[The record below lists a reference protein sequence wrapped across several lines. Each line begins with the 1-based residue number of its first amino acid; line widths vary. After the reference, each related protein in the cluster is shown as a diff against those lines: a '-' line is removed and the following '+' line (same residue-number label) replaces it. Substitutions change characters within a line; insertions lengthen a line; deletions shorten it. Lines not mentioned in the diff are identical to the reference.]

1 MSQMVRIAL
10 DAMGGDHGPAVV
22 VAGAEL
28 ALARR
33 PESTFL
39 FFGNMAQV
47 EPLVARHP
55 ALQSAS
61 RVVHAEF
68 AVRMEDKPSQALRHG
83 RRKSSMWLAIDA
95 VKKKKADMVVSG
107 GTPRPP
113 VQRNKY
119 SPKSAA

>member
-47 EPLVARHP
+47 APLVARHP

-61 RVVHAEF
+61 RVVHAEIRR
-68 AVRMEDKPSQALRHG
+68 AHGGQAEPG
-83 RRKSSMWLAIDA
+83 AS
-95 VKKKKADMVVSG
+95 
-107 GTPRPP
+107 PRPAQILD
-113 VQRNKY
+113 VAGHRRG
-119 SPKSAA
+119 